1 MCGQKKRKNN
11 SKATNILKQ
20 IPSVVVILLN

>member
-1 MCGQKKRKNN
+1 MCGQKKRENN
-11 SKATNILKQ
+11 SKAANILKQ